1 MKVNEKNLPTQQCP
15 PQAHTRLSEPDEHA
29 GRSRRHTQA
38 PQQGTQT
45 SECPNPP
52 QTGATLDTG
61 RYTFPKAVRI
71 LVRREFLALQR
82 KGRRRHTPHFVVI
95 TRPRHTGCSRLGI
108 TATRRFGNAVMRN
121 RIKRQLREFFRRHR
135 ADLAPSQDI
144 LIIPKSG
151 AGRLSFPHISRELGR
166 ALSLAEK
173 THLGVH

>member
-29 GRSRRHTQA
+29 GWSRRHTPA

-61 RYTFPKAVRI
+61 RHTFPKAVRI

-108 TATRRFGNAVMRN
+108 TATRRFGNAVMAESDQKTPP
-121 RIKRQLREFFRRHR
+121 RIFSPSPGRPCSQPGYPDHSQVGGWTAVFPPHQPR
-135 ADLAPSQDI
+135 AGP
-144 LIIPKSG
+144 G
-151 AGRLSFPHISRELGR
+151 AVSC
-166 ALSLAEK
+166 
-173 THLGVH
+173 